1 MARTRE
7 EVNEPTVTYGSGN
20 VFADLGFED
29 AEEMLAKAKLAVAI
43 KDVIKER
50 KLTQGQAAKLMGID
64 QPRVSKLVHG
74 RLSDFATDSLLQY
87 LLHLGSDVE
96 IVVHKPTV
104 PPKRV
109 GAISVAYQ

>member
-104 PPKRV
+104 PPN
-109 GAISVAYQ
+109 G